1 MKTLIATSA
10 LALALATAANAQTV
24 DLNAMSNLE
33 KQVIEVLLANDVPAS
48 VVGTLTLG
56 QIAQIKA
63 IMDNGDLNDG
73 EKRNRVKAI
82 LGL

>member
-10 LALALATAANAQTV
+10 LALALASAANAQTV
-24 DLNAMSNLE
+24 DLTAMSNLE
-33 KQVIEVLLANDVPAS
+33 KQVIDVLLANDVPAS
-48 VVGTLTLG
+48 VVTTLTLG